1 MRQRGVGRSVALS
14 RQACALRH
22 ARAREA
28 YRGAS
33 RISAHASSKRG
44 SQRSSSRSDA
54 SFPSQ
59 TPRPAASR
67 ACVRASVRVA
77 VVLPVGS
84 AFELQRRIIPP
95 AALHGTAWVR
105 ACHAIATAVMQA
117 ATCQLLEDE
126 SVDVQ
131 AAASAILC
139 NLVLDFSPM
148 KRVGGVGPIGRLT
161 RSLGACCALGWVG
174 TCCPHASASARPP
187 VPKPQG
193 CAVCNVC
200 RRRLGPTTTPCQS
213 RVP

>member
-44 SQRSSSRSDA
+44 SQRSSSRSVA

-59 TPRPAASR
+59 MPRP
-67 ACVRASVRVA
+67 
-77 VVLPVGS
+77 LP
-84 AFELQRRIIPP
+84 A
-95 AALHGTAWVR
+95 VR
-105 ACHAIATAVMQA
+105 ACERARRRRASGWKRLRAA
-117 ATCQLLEDE
+117 ATDHSARCTPLHSLGPRLSRDRDGGHA
-126 SVDVQ
+126 SCHVS
-131 AAASAILC
+131 AAGR
-139 NLVLDFSPM
+139 
-148 KRVGGVGPIGRLT
+148 RVGRRPGGGLGDPVQPGAGLLADEAGGWGGPNRATDSKPWSMLRIGLE
-161 RSLGACCALGWVG
+161 
-174 TCCPHASASARPP
+174 HAARIHRHPP

>member
-44 SQRSSSRSDA
+44 SQSSSSRSVA

-59 TPRPAASR
+59 MPRP
-67 ACVRASVRVA
+67 
-77 VVLPVGS
+77 LP
-84 AFELQRRIIPP
+84 A
-95 AALHGTAWVR
+95 VR
-105 ACHAIATAVMQA
+105 ACELARRRRASGWKRLRAA
-117 ATCQLLEDE
+117 ATDHSARCTPLHSLGPRLSRDRDGGHA
-126 SVDVQ
+126 SCHVS
-131 AAASAILC
+131 AAGR
-139 NLVLDFSPM
+139 
-148 KRVGGVGPIGRLT
+148 RVGRRPGGGLGDPVQPGAGLLADEAGGWGGPNRATDSKPWSMLRIG
-161 RSLGACCALGWVG
+161 LGWNMLPA
-174 TCCPHASASARPP
+174 CIRIRPSGA
-187 VPKPQG
+187 KPQG